1 MLSEQEY
8 LKLKERD
15 MEIALAREKF
25 IKECDDPTMS
35 NRDSR
40 PIMDIK
46 HMFES
51 SCALFADRAAF
62 MQKMSRSGKY
72 ESITYAQA
80 LEDVNGLG
88 TALIAGGLKGKRIAV
103 IGENSYRWAI
113 SYLAIVCGTGIVV
126 PIDKELSKAEITN
139 IIQKADVACI
149 FTDKKREDTLKE
161 ILEEGETN
169 LSSIISMTAA
179 TSEGKILS
187 QQELIENGKAMV
199 AKGDTSF
206 TKAQI
211 IRDEMSILLFTS
223 GTTGKSKGV
232 MLSHGNIAED
242 LMAAP
247 TYSSL
252 GPGDIFF
259 SFLPLH
265 HTYEC
270 TCGFL
275 MPLYKGCTIAYCEGL
290 KYMLKNLSECHPTF
304 FLGVPAIFENV
315 YKKIWQNARKKGKEG
330 ALRKALAINK
340 TLKKF
345 GIHAE
350 KILFKD
356 IHKLFGG
363 KMRVIICGG
372 AAINPEVLDTLQEF
386 GFMALQG
393 YGLTEASP
401 MGALNPEKATN
412 SASIGKPLT
421 GFDAKIVNA
430 NEEGIG
436 EICLKG
442 PNIMLGYY
450 DMPEE
455 TAEVIDADGWFHT
468 GDLGYMDDKR
478 YIYITGRRKNVII
491 TKNGKNV
498 YPEEL
503 EYLIGLTGIGAESM
517 VWEAPSEAGDDTL
530 IVATVVP
537 DMTEMEERLGENP
550 TDEAMTDL
558 IWQAIEKI
566 NEDLPFYK
574 KIKKLVLRKE
584 PLVKNTSNKVIRFSE
599 DNKKLQ

>member
-8 LKLKERD
+8 QKLKERD
-15 MEIALAREKF
+15 MQIALEREKF

-51 SCALFADRAAF
+51 SVALFGDRAAF
-62 MQKMSRSGKY
+62 MQKPNRNAKY
-72 ESITYAQA
+72 ESITYRQA

-103 IGENSYRWAI
+103 IGENSYQWAI

-126 PIDKELSKAEITN
+126 PIDKELSKAEIAN
-139 IIQKADVACI
+139 ILKKADVACI
-149 FTDKKREDTLKE
+149 FADKKREPILKE
-161 ILEEGETN
+161 ILEEGETA
-169 LSSIISMTAA
+169 LSSVISMTAD

-187 QQELIENGKAMV
+187 QKELIENGKAMV

-206 TKAQI
+206 IKAQI

-290 KYMLKNLSECHPTF
+290 KYMLKNLSECQPTF

-350 KILFKD
+350 KLLFKD

-363 KMRVIICGG
+363 RMRVIICGG

-412 SASIGKPLT
+412 SSSIGKPLT
-421 GFDAKIVNA
+421 GFDAKIVNK

-442 PNIMLGYY
+442 PNIMMGYY
-450 DMPEE
+450 EMPEE
-455 TAEVIDADGWFHT
+455 TAAVIDSEGWFHT
-468 GDLGYMDDKR
+468 GDLGYMDEER
-478 YIYITGRRKNVII
+478 YIYITGRQKNVII

-503 EYLIGLTGIGAESM
+503 EYLIGLTGISAESM

-550 TDEAMTDL
+550 TATDMTAL
-558 IWQAIEKI
+558 IWAEIEKI
-566 NEDLPFYK
+566 NESLPFYK
-574 KIKKLVLRKE
+574 KIKKLVFRSE
-584 PLVKNTSNKVIRFSE
+584 PLVKNTSNKVIRFSD